1 MTESSEIA
9 KMRNQLAIATK
20 ALEASVHV
28 AKSAEAMLAALDA
41 EDLARLSAQDKVSS
55 KILRLAHVD
64 AQHARLEHAGNL
76 KSAISHFHRYA
87 MRASVLLSENF
98 DT

>member
-1 MTESSEIA
+1 MNESSELA
-9 KMRNQLAIATK
+9 KLRNQLDIAMK

-41 EDLARLSAQDKVSS
+41 EDLARLSAQDKVGS
-55 KILRLAHVD
+55 KALRLAHVD

-76 KSAISHFHRYA
+76 KASLSQFHRYA
-87 MRASVLLSENF
+87 MRASSVLSENF
-98 DT
+98 D